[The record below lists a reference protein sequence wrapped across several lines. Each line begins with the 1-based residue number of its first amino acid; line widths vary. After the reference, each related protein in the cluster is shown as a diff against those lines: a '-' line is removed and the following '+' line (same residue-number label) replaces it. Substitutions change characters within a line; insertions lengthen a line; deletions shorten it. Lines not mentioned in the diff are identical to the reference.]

1 MVMEQLTEEQRTQVL
16 ANIPVGRF
24 CEPEEVAH
32 TVRFLISPLA
42 GFITGEV
49 GREGGRGGREG
60 GRGGSEEFSCFPS
73 MYIIEPTLMQTFS
86 LLLSSSLSFPKTA
99 D

>member
-1 MVMEQLTEEQRTQVL
+1 MNGIAPAYVKTLMVMEQLTEEQRDQVL

-24 CEPEEVAH
+24 CEAEEVAH

-49 GREGGRGGREG
+49 GREGGREVGR
-60 GRGGSEEFSCFPS
+60 CHPW
-73 MYIIEPTLMQTFS
+73 
-86 LLLSSSLSFPKTA
+86 
-99 D
+99 

>member
-1 MVMEQLTEEQRTQVL
+1 MEQLTEEQRTQVL

-42 GFITGEV
+42 GFISGEV
-49 GREGGRGGREG
+49 GRVGWEGGRKGGEG
-60 GRGGSEEFSCFPS
+60 CEFFF
-73 MYIIEPTLMQTFS
+73 M
-86 LLLSSSLSFPKTA
+86 LSQHVC